1 MFRFL
6 MLVVLG
12 GCFLL
17 TPFMVMAE
25 TSIAYQGQVMQAG
38 SPYNG
43 QADLEFAL
51 FDAAEDGVQVGP
63 TVSVEDHLISTGL
76 FQVDLDF
83 GPGAFDGQPR
93 WLEVRV
99 NNLALTPRQ
108 LVQAAPMALHALT
121 TSEPSPWTVSGS
133 NIHFD
138 SGRVGIG
145 LDEPLAPLH
154 VVGSGL
160 FGNSANSID
169 GTNNFVTGGGV
180 SVNQNNTANGT
191 ANFIAGGFNNEAA
204 GDYGFLTGEGNL
216 TSSVRNFVAGLGN
229 EATADSA
236 FVAGGAY
243 NIANGFHSF
252 VAGNSSQT
260 QGSFSTAM
268 GRQAHALHNG
278 SFVWSDSFT
287 TPFQSTANNQ
297 FMINAHGGFAVV
309 GVFETG
315 DIPAEGAGTRLMW
328 YPGKSAFRVGNVNN
342 VQWNDQNIG
351 NYSVAMGRDV
361 RAGGTASLATGFLNS
376 AQGTYSTAMGFS
388 STASGDR
395 SFALGS
401 FATAQA
407 FNSVVIGRYNELAG
421 LPSTWNSADPLLVA
435 GNGTSTSDRS
445 NALTLLKNGNLTI
458 AGALTEN
465 SDRNNKHDIQPVDS
479 GDILERL
486 QTLPLST
493 WRYNHSPDAVHLGP
507 MAQDFHA
514 LFGLGEDETGIAGID
529 STGVALAAIQGLM
542 QQVDQ
547 QAEEIRKL
555 RQALTTEQARTEQ
568 VQAALV
574 ERLAVLEDL
583 LIEHRALVKF
593 EPSEN

>member
-1 MFRFL
+1 MFGISLRGVLAGCVLSMSSLL
-6 MLVVLG
+6 MADN
-12 GCFLL
+12 
-17 TPFMVMAE
+17 TI
-25 TSIAYQGQVMQAG
+25 TYQGQVMHAG
-38 SPYNG
+38 VPFNG
-43 QADLEFAL
+43 EADVEFFL
-51 FDAAEDGVQVGP
+51 FDEATGGAQIGSNVIMEAHPISDG
-63 TVSVEDHLISTGL
+63 LI
-76 FQVDLDF
+76 QADLDF
-83 GPGAFDGQPR
+83 GPGAFTGQPR
-93 WLEVRV
+93 WLEVQV
-99 NNLALTPRQ
+99 NGLTLTPRQ
-108 LVQAAPMALHALT
+108 QIRAAPLALHAL
-121 TSEPSPWTVSGS
+121 SSGDEPSPWSMSGS
-133 NIHFD
+133 NIYYD
-138 SGRVGIG
+138 GGRVGIG

-154 VVGSGL
+154 VVGSGV

-169 GTNNFVTGGGV
+169 GTNNFVTGGT
-180 SVNQNNTANGT
+180 NFAHNTANGT

-204 GDYGFLTGEGNL
+204 GDYGFLAGEGNKA
-216 TSSVRNFVAGLGN
+216 TSIRNFVAGLGN

-243 NIANGFHSF
+243 NIANGFQSF
-252 VAGNSSQT
+252 VTGNSSQT
-260 QGSFSTAM
+260 HGSYSVAM

-278 SFVWSDSFT
+278 TFVWSDSFT

-297 FMINAHGGFAVV
+297 FLINAHGGFAVV

-465 SDRNNKHDIQPVDS
+465 SDRNNKHDIQPVDA
-479 GDILERL
+479 GNILEHL
-486 QTLPLST
+486 KALPLST
-493 WRYNHSPDAVHLGP
+493 WRYNHSPDAVHIGP
-507 MAQDFHA
+507 MAQDFYA
-514 LFGLGEDETGIAGID
+514 LFGLGEDDTGIAGID
-529 STGVALAAIQGLM
+529 VSGVALAAIQGLV
-542 QQVDQ
+542 QHVDQ
-547 QAEEIRKL
+547 QAEEIRSL
-555 RQALTTEQARTEQ
+555 RQVLTTQQAHTEQ

-574 ERLAVLEDL
+574 ERLSVLEDL

-593 EPSEN
+593 EPAEN